1 MYKFNPISDISLF
14 ENIENQ
20 HFYKRE
26 NVENKKTGL
35 YQYIYLFH
43 DAKIIK
49 NKKDNEIFKKI
60 HISIF
65 LIIQNIGRIL
75 WI

>member
-49 NKKDNEIFKKI
+49 NKIILSGGTIDNETPLRQFCK
-60 HISIF
+60 
-65 LIIQNIGRIL
+65 LIE
-75 WI
+75 